1 MGWPVVPVPDP
12 ADVVGEALEEQ
23 AATVVAPIARR
34 PTNITNGR

>member
-1 MGWPVVPVPDP
+1 MALPVVPEVDP

-23 AATVVAPIARR
+23 AAIVVAPIARR